1 MTKGSKFERITNFI
15 KKRNFI
21 IAFSVL
27 VLTTLTLRVSY
38 ASFLTVKTNTNNQ
51 SLTTGDLSV
60 SYASGTEAIIKEV
73 INAESDEEGMAQDAS
88 SVIYIQN
95 TGNLDA
101 TFTLNIGYDVT
112 NYQTRVNGEPTQ
124 LIPLDY
130 VKVAVFE
137 KGASI
142 NEERLLIGPVTITDL
157 PIYRLDNNPDD
168 TYLNTRYSL
177 MIGRIGNTENGDAAR
192 TYKIKAWVDS
202 DAPQSV
208 SYNYFYLNTE
218 IVAAVENAKMNYNIS
233 GTLKDTNGNA
243 LSGATIAFH
252 NGSQKVITNSEGSY
266 TFNNVYPG
274 TYNMDITYN
283 NMSYTGNL
291 SVAEGNEVG
300 IELLGRKFT
309 GSNIYNLA
317 AGYGTTMQ
325 KILKA
330 NDIEEQATSATFSS
344 GILKPTYEVTGSSN
358 VNLGVDI
365 YLDLTRYNYYGDSGL
380 FFLAL
385 EGEDYDDGYELNE
398 TYSYISSK
406 QYETLTIEH
415 DGYYKIQAWGASGGG
430 AWTSAGGNGYCDG
443 GKGSYTEGII
453 ELSEDDNL
461 YFYLGGQGLT
471 ASASGQRYLT
481 GGYNGGGNSGNG
493 GSDDSPGSGGGA
505 TDVRYFGNYT
515 PTNDDLV
522 WNSTKGLNS
531 RIMVASGGGGGSC
544 INNSSYTDISYRSGA
559 GLSNAS
565 QTAAGWSYTC
575 TLTEVNQTSVNFGYG
590 ASAANSETSHGAG
603 GAGGGWYGGSYCN
616 GSSHYSGGQGG
627 TSYISGHTGS
637 VAVTGISDSTA
648 KESCTTGNSTRTC
661 SISPSEY
668 AFTETIMIDGTGYSW
683 TNTKES
689 TATMPNPNGGSFAT
703 GVGYTGNG
711 VVKITYCGASVDTCE

>member
-233 GTLKDTNGNA
+233 GTLMDLENNS
-243 LSGATIAFH
+243 LSGATITFH
-252 NGSQKVITNSEGSY
+252 NGSQKVITDSDGKY
-266 TFNNVYPG
+266 TLNGVYPG
-274 TYNMDITYN
+274 TYNIDISYN
-283 NMSYTGNL
+283 NKNYAGNI
-291 SVAEGNEVG
+291 SVAEGNGENIESLGSTFEGSG
-300 IELLGRKFT
+300 IH
-309 GSNIYNLA
+309 NIA
-317 AGYGTTMQ
+317 AAYGTTLK

-330 NDIEEQATSATFSS
+330 NDIEVYASIAEINS
-344 GILKPTYEVTGSSN
+344 GILMPTYEVTGASN
-358 VNLGVDI
+358 IEVSADI
-365 YLDLTRYNYYGDSGL
+365 YLDLEQYNIYGDTGL
-380 FFLAL
+380 F
-385 EGEDYDDGYELNE
+385 
-398 TYSYISSK
+398 YISN
-406 QYETLTIEH
+406 EE
-415 DGYYKIQAWGASGGG
+415 
-430 AWTSAGGNGYCDG
+430 
-443 GKGSYTEGII
+443 
-453 ELSEDDNL
+453 
-461 YFYLGGQGLT
+461 
-471 ASASGQRYLT
+471 
-481 GGYNGGGNSGNG
+481 
-493 GSDDSPGSGGGA
+493 
-505 TDVRYFGNYT
+505 
-515 PTNDDLV
+515 
-522 WNSTKGLNS
+522 
-531 RIMVASGGGGGSC
+531 
-544 INNSSYTDISYRSGA
+544 
-559 GLSNAS
+559 
-565 QTAAGWSYTC
+565 
-575 TLTEVNQTSVNFGYG
+575 NF
-590 ASAANSETSHGAG
+590 E
-603 GAGGGWYGGSYCN
+603 
-616 GSSHYSGGQGG
+616 
-627 TSYISGHTGS
+627 
-637 VAVTGISDSTA
+637 
-648 KESCTTGNSTRTC
+648 
-661 SISPSEY
+661 P
-668 AFTETIMIDGTGYSW
+668 
-683 TNTKES
+683 
-689 TATMPNPNGGSFAT
+689 
-703 GVGYTGNG
+703 
-711 VVKITYCGASVDTCE
+711 